1 MYSEESLRSFRKA
14 LKNAQSVLDDNTA
27 TESEVDLAIEDLREA
42 IHQLVP
48 LNSGQAPEAV
58 SKIMITLL
66 SYKSVSVVWNA
77 VEGAT
82 EYDVYVKSYK
92 KGASYQKLD
101 TVYGISAD
109 ISGLMVGKE
118 YSYCIVAKN
127 EYGEAKPSK
136 AKKFTIV
143 LGSEDEFELY
153 SSLVSSNKIQL
164 EWTKVNGAT
173 RYIIYRKRGKDS
185 YQKVVTL
192 AGD

>member
-82 EYDVYVKSYK
+82 EYDVYRVSSL
-92 KGASYQKLD
+92 GGFGWLLSTNLGTTENLEFLD
-101 TVYGISAD
+101 TTVED
-109 ISGLMVGKE
+109 GKK
-118 YSYCIVAKN
+118 YY
-127 EYGEAKPSK
+127 
-136 AKKFTIV
+136 
-143 LGSEDEFELY
+143 
-153 SSLVSSNKIQL
+153 
-164 EWTKVNGAT
+164 
-173 RYIIYRKRGKDS
+173 YR
-185 YQKVVTL
+185 
-192 AGD
+192 

>member
-82 EYDVYVKSYK
+82 EYDVYIKSYK
-92 KGASYQKLD
+92 KGASYQKAD

-109 ISGLMVGKE
+109 ISGLMVE
-118 YSYCIVAKN
+118 KN
-127 EYGEAKPSK
+127 IP
-136 AKKFTIV
+136 IV
-143 LGSEDEFELY
+143 LWLKMNMVKRSLAKLKNSPLY
-153 SSLVSSNKIQL
+153 
-164 EWTKVNGAT
+164 
-173 RYIIYRKRGKDS
+173 
-185 YQKVVTL
+185 
-192 AGD
+192 

>member
-1 MYSEESLRSFRKA
+1 MYNEESLRSFRKA

-92 KGASYQKLD
+92 KGASYQTVD

-109 ISGLMVGKE
+109 ISGLMVG
-118 YSYCIVAKN
+118 
-127 EYGEAKPSK
+127 
-136 AKKFTIV
+136 
-143 LGSEDEFELY
+143 
-153 SSLVSSNKIQL
+153 
-164 EWTKVNGAT
+164 
-173 RYIIYRKRGKDS
+173 
-185 YQKVVTL
+185 
-192 AGD
+192 